1 MADEAGSAPQ
11 LPVTYQD
18 LDFAG
23 DTLPTAIIQ
32 GDGVLLPIRR
42 ICQVLGLDPREQLRR
57 IRAHDV
63 LLLGLREIRMPFE
76 GQLRVVYAIHQRY
89 LAFWLATIVPSEV
102 EETMRAKLRQYQ
114 EELVDLLNTL
124 YSPDLST
131 NLPAPADPTV
141 AELTRQMS
149 ALLIELRVTRETI
162 RAQQQAT
169 SEKQDHVAEL
179 SGIVDTLQ
187 QQMGVYV
194 PIAPAQQEF
203 IARSIRGL
211 AKRYERKTG
220 KEIFAQLFAE
230 FTKTMRT
237 PSYDKLPA
245 KQYDEAVAWIQRKA
259 MQLFPDEPDAIPPA
273 QQSLL

>member
-1 MADEAGSAPQ
+1 
-11 LPVTYQD
+11 
-18 LDFAG
+18 
-23 DTLPTAIIQ
+23 
-32 GDGVLLPIRR
+32 
-42 ICQVLGLDPREQLRR
+42 
-57 IRAHDV
+57 
-63 LLLGLREIRMPFE
+63 
-76 GQLRVVYAIHQRY
+76 
-89 LAFWLATIVPSEV
+89 
-102 EETMRAKLRQYQ
+102 MRAKLRQYH

-141 AELTRQMS
+141 NDLTRQMS

-162 RAQQQAT
+162 RA
-169 SEKQDHVAEL
+169 
-179 SGIVDTLQ
+179 Q

-220 KEIFAQLFAE
+220 KEIFAQLFAK

-259 MQLFPDEPDAIPPA
+259 VQLFPDEPDAIPPP